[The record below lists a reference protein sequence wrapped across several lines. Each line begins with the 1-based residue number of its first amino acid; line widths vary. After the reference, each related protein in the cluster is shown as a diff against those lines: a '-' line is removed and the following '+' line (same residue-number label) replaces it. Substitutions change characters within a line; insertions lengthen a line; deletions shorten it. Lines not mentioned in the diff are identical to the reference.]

1 MSIYRT
7 DCRYF
12 TGYKPCRFE
21 RSCSGCD
28 EFRPASPDVLLINL
42 DAIGDVL
49 RTTALIP
56 AIRREYPDARITWL
70 TRARASELL
79 EGNPEIDRILV
90 LGVATDIL
98 LRTLSFDI
106 VLNADKS
113 MVAGALAMQ
122 VQAKERRGFGL
133 DSGGAIVPLNK
144 EAKHLFDLGLDNDL
158 KFRKNQRT
166 DPDLLAEALGFV
178 HQRDGYRL
186 PLISPNAAPDRRV
199 GFNTG
204 CGPTWP
210 YKKLGLGVT
219 TEAIRRIVA
228 KTDEPVL
235 LLGGPEDESD
245 HAELVSMLGNLVE
258 RTPLERGLKHGASEI
273 NRCDVVVSGD
283 SLGMHMAIAL
293 EKHVVAWFGVTC
305 PQEIDLYDRGL
316 KVLADVACAP
326 CWKSSCDQ
334 VEPCRDKVDPSWISD
349 AVLDCLVARA
359 SNQPITG
366 VRGAGW
372 WGPA

>member
-21 RSCSGCD
+21 RACSGCD
-28 EFRPASPDVLLINL
+28 QFRPASPDVLLINL
-42 DAIGDVL
+42 DAMGDVL
-49 RTTALIP
+49 RTTALLP
-56 AIRREYPDARITWL
+56 AIRRKYPDARITWL
-70 TRARASELL
+70 TRPRSAELL
-79 EGNPEIDRILV
+79 EGNPEIDRILT
-90 LGVATDIL
+90 LGVSADIL

-133 DSGGAIVPLNK
+133 DASGSIVPLNQ
-144 EAKHLFDLGLDNDL
+144 EAQHLFDLGLNNDL

-178 HQRDGYRL
+178 HLRDGYHL
-186 PLISPNAAPDRRV
+186 PLTAPTSGPARRV

-219 TEAIRRIVA
+219 VEAIRLIVDQ
-228 KTDEPVL
+228 TNEPVL
-235 LLGGPEDESD
+235 LLGGPEDDED
-245 HAELVSMLGNLVE
+245 HVQLKSMLGDRVE
-258 RTPLERGLKHGASEI
+258 RSSLAQGLKHGASEI

-316 KVLADVACAP
+316 KVLADVGCAP
-326 CWKSSCDQ
+326 CWKPECTQ
-334 VEPCRDKVDPSWISD
+334 AEPCRDKVDPVWISD
-349 AVLDCLVARA
+349 AVSECLAARA
-359 SNQPITG
+359 SNLPITG
-366 VRGAGW
+366 VRGADW
-372 WGPA
+372 WTPV

>member
-1 MSIYRT
+1 MSSYRT
-7 DCRYF
+7 DCRFF

-21 RSCSGCD
+21 RSCSGCN
-28 EFRPASPDVLLINL
+28 EFRPATPDILLINL

-56 AIRREYPDARITWL
+56 AIRREHPNARITWL
-70 TRARASELL
+70 TRARAAELL

-90 LGVATDIL
+90 LDVSADIL

-113 MVAGALAMQ
+113 MVAGALTMQ
-122 VQAKERRGFGL
+122 VNATERRGFGL
-133 DSGGAIVPLNK
+133 DSGGAIIPLNSA
-144 EAKHLFDLGLDNDL
+144 AKHLFDLGLDNEL
-158 KFRKNQRT
+158 KFKKNQRT

-186 PLISPNAAPDRRV
+186 PLTLCNPGPSRRV

-210 YKKLGLGVT
+210 YKKLGLETT

-235 LLGGPEDESD
+235 LLGGPEDDRD
-245 HAELVSMLGNLVE
+245 HAELASLLGDFVE
-258 RTPLERGLKHGASEI
+258 RTPLKRGLKYGASEI

-316 KVLADVACAP
+316 KVLADVGCAP
-326 CWKSSCDQ
+326 CWKATCSQ
-334 VEPCRDKVDPSWISD
+334 VTPCRDKVEPEWISD
-349 AVLDCLVARA
+349 AVLECLVARA
-359 SNQPITG
+359 NSTPITG
-366 VRGAGW
+366 VRGGDW
-372 WGPA
+372 WLPT